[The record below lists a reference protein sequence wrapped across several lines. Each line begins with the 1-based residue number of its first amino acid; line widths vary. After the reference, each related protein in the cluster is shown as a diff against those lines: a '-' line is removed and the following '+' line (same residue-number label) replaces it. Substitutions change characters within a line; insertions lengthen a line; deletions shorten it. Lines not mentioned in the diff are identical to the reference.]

1 MMIGKTIQIIDSHT
15 AGEPTRIITGGV
27 PELPG
32 DTILEKRAYFEE
44 NFDYIRRSLFQ
55 EPRGLLRGEGA
66 LIIPAVSKDADL
78 GVIFMNSN
86 TAQVN
91 MCGHGSMGV
100 ITAAIEFG
108 MVEAVEPVTEV
119 VLEVPAG
126 LIRGRALV
134 QNGTV
139 ESVAIQTVPS
149 FLFQSAR
156 LDIPDYGRIPADIAY
171 GGGFMVLVAV
181 EDLGMTV
188 DVKSVSQLTE
198 VANSIRQAANDQVKV
213 EHPHSPLK
221 VINGIRFYEKPS
233 DGGTHIKS
241 VTVLGAGV
249 DRSPCGAGCSAHQAA
264 MYAKGQIGLDQE
276 CIHESAAGTMFTC
289 KLISTSKVGSY
300 DAVLPEIAG
309 SAYTM
314 GMTTAVLSPNDP
326 LKNGFL
332 FG

>member
-1 MMIGKTIQIIDSHT
+1 MIFGKTIQFIDSHT
-15 AGEPTRIITGGV
+15 GGEPTRIITGGV

-32 DTILEKRAYFEE
+32 KNILEKRAYFEE
-44 NFDYIRRSLFQ
+44 NYDYIRCSLFQ

-66 LIIPAVSKDADL
+66 LIIPAVNKEADL

-108 MVEAVEPVTEV
+108 MVEAVEPETEV

-126 LIRGRALV
+126 LIKGRAIV

-149 FLFQSAR
+149 FLFQSTH
-156 LDIPDYGRIPADIAY
+156 LDIPDFGSIPADIAY
-171 GGGFMVLVAV
+171 GGGFMALVAV
-181 EDLGMTV
+181 EDFGMTV
-188 DVKSVSQLTE
+188 EEKSVFRLTE
-198 VANSIRQAANDQVKV
+198 IAGSIRQAANDQVKV
-213 EHPHSPLK
+213 EHPTLPLK
-221 VINGIRFYEKPS
+221 FINGIRFYEKPS
-233 DGGTHIKS
+233 AGGTFIKS
-241 VTVLGAGV
+241 VTILGSGV
-249 DRSPCGAGCSAHQAA
+249 DRSPCGAGVSAHQAA
-264 MYAKGQIGLDQE
+264 MYAKSEIGLGHE
-276 CIHESAAGTMFTC
+276 CIHESAAGTKFRC
-289 KLISTSKVGSY
+289 KLISISKEGPH
-300 DAVLPEIAG
+300 DAVLPEVAG

-326 LKNGFL
+326 LKNGFM

>member
-1 MMIGKTIQIIDSHT
+1 MIIGKTVQIIDSHT

-27 PELPG
+27 PELLG

-44 NFDYIRRSLFQ
+44 NLDYLRTSLFQ

-66 LIIPAVSKDADL
+66 LIIPAINKDADL
-78 GVIFMNSN
+78 GVIFMNGT

-126 LIRGRALV
+126 LIKGKAVV
-134 QNGTV
+134 QNGAV
-139 ESVAIQTVPS
+139 ESVSIQTVPS
-149 FLFQSAR
+149 FLFQSTR
-156 LDIPDYGRIPADIAY
+156 LDIPDYGRIPVDIAY
-171 GGGFMVLVAV
+171 GGGFMALVPA
-181 EDLGMTV
+181 EELGMTV
-188 DVKSVSQLTE
+188 DVKSVSQLTI
-198 VANSIRQAANDQVKV
+198 VANNIRQVANDQVKV
-213 EHPHSPLK
+213 KHPHSQLK

-233 DGGTHIKS
+233 DGATHIKS
-241 VTVLGAGV
+241 VTILTAGV
-249 DRSPCGAGCSAHQAA
+249 DRSPCGAGCSAHLAA
-264 MYAKGQIGLDQE
+264 LYAKDQIKLDQE
-276 CIHESAAGTMFTC
+276 CIHESATGTTFSC
-289 KLISTSKVGSY
+289 KLISKTKVGSF
-300 DAVLPEIAG
+300 DAVLPEITG

-314 GMTTAVLSPNDP
+314 GISTMILSPNDP
-326 LKNGFL
+326 LKKGFL